1 LLKGLIS
8 SATIAT
14 NHYAATNGY
23 LEQRRT
29 FYHWK
34 IRKDKKKRL
43 RAIIKRNQA
52 RAQRKE
58 AAEAGEEE
66 EAQEEAPEEEAAAE
80 EAAEGE
86 GVAAEGEEAEG
97 GPTDG
102 RPSTADWE
110 GHPYDYPWTE
120 EERAEAWFS
129 EEELPRHLFDLLNF
143 PDDALGG
150 AAISE
155 LYDDDTGRVTPPPP
169 QLTRQRD
176 RDAWKR
182 SIDSLLVEEYDDW
195 LDEWVEEYRE
205 GHGPRPCL
213 SQRTKDQI
221 NELHKLDPENWNLTT
236 LSLKYGTCFVIT
248 LYLL

>member
-110 GHPYDYPWTE
+110 GHPYDYPFTE
-120 EERAEAWFS
+120 EERAEAWFT
-129 EEELPRHLFDLLNF
+129 EEELPRHLFDLMNF
-143 PDDALGG
+143 PDDALAGATVGG
-150 AAISE
+150 
-155 LYDDDTGRVTPPPP
+155 LYDDETGAVAPPPP

-182 SIDSLLVEEYDDW
+182 SIQSLLTEEYDHW
-195 LDEWVEEYRE
+195 LDDWIENYRE

-213 SQRTKDQI
+213 SQKTKDQI

-236 LSLKYGTCFVIT
+236 LSLKYGTCFVN
-248 LYLL
+248 LL